1 MRLKRLAAPGF
12 WPVKKKS
19 KKFVVAP
26 RPGPHPKKA
35 SIPIALIIRDIL
47 GYAQTI
53 REVKT
58 IMNNSLV
65 KVDGKVKKDY
75 AYPIGLMDIV
85 SIGDECFMII
95 PSIKGFELVSMKKSE
110 SLFKLCRIRD
120 KQCIGNK
127 IQLNLHDGKNI
138 LISKEEGNKYNT
150 GDVLILDTE
159 KNSIKEHLKFE
170 KGSIALIISGHNT
183 GALGKIEDII
193 ITRSPQPN
201 QVVIAI
207 ENRKIP
213 IPKDYVFVVGKEKP
227 VIPIGENK

>member
-1 MRLKRLAAPGF
+1 
-12 WPVKKKS
+12 
-19 KKFVVAP
+19 
-26 RPGPHPKKA
+26 
-35 SIPIALIIRDIL
+35 
-47 GYAQTI
+47 
-53 REVKT
+53 
-58 IMNNSLV
+58 
-65 KVDGKVKKDY
+65 
-75 AYPIGLMDIV
+75 MDIV

-120 KQCIGNK
+120 KHCIGNK

-150 GDVLILDTE
+150 GDVLILDIE

-170 KGSIALIISGHNT
+170 KGSIALVISGHNT